1 MCIRVKHAEDTVN
14 VYLPNARK
22 YLEINETGLKDAVQ
36 KWQVGGGSNKS
47 RYFLQ

>member
-1 MCIRVKHAEDTVN
+1 MQN

-22 YLEINETGLKDAVQ
+22 YLEINERGLKDAVQ
-36 KWQVGGGSNKS
+36 NWQKVGGSNKS